1 MAKRRKFQ
9 VYLAGPISGCN
20 DAQKHEWRDE
30 IKRKY
35 SAHFNFTDPTSDTWD
50 ENATP
55 YDIVRADLDA
65 IENADGMLLNMWR
78 ESIGSAIGM
87 VHAHRTGSP
96 VVVANPNRISN
107 QMLNFYADAL
117 TDHPLKAASALH
129 SLLRAES
136 EWHVVKSGERSD
148 EPFDRRKLVSA
159 IGAACRSA
167 GRNDIVVSRE
177 ALPAIIEH
185 LKKSRRKIQ
194 DRVPS
199 KEINRA
205 VSTTLAELE
214 ADRTRSAT
222 FEGVLRQWQLK
233 SKKKLPAGGTVEMHD
248 QPGSWETGVEV
259 SGTKAHSSIWG
270 KTIRSVSDIPSVEAR
285 RTLDLIARTP
295 GITRIRLGPFSRAS
309 RRRSTSAFL
318 KTSSTPYVLEGGLY
332 DDGEKGTLQTFQV
345 RVQNNEE
352 KDEIL
357 RYIVVNLR
365 TAGYLSE

>member
-1 MAKRRKFQ
+1 MTKGRKFR

-30 IKRKY
+30 IKRRY
-35 SAHFNFTDPTSDTWD
+35 AAHFDFTDPTSDFWG

-55 YDIVRADLDA
+55 YDIVQADLDA

-87 VHAHRTGSP
+87 VHAHRTGRP

-129 SLLRAES
+129 SLLKAES
-136 EWHVVKSGERSD
+136 DWHVVKSGERSD

-185 LKKSRRKIQ
+185 LKKSKRKIQ

-199 KEINRA
+199 REINRA
-205 VSTTLAELE
+205 VSTTLSDLE
-214 ADRTRSAT
+214 ADRNRRAT
-222 FEGVLRQWQLK
+222 FEGVLRQWRLK
-233 SKKKLPAGGTVEMHD
+233 SEDGLLDGGSLEMHA
-248 QPGSWETGVEV
+248 QRGRWQTGVEV

-270 KTIRSVSDIPSVEAR
+270 RAIRSVSDIPSVEAR
-285 RTLDLIARTP
+285 RTLDVIARTP
-295 GITRIRLGPFSRAS
+295 GITEIKLGRFSRGS
-309 RRRSTSAFL
+309 RRRTTSAFVRDS
-318 KTSSTPYVLEGGLY
+318 KTPYVLEGGLY

-345 RVQNNEE
+345 RIQNNEE
-352 KDEIL
+352 KDTVL

-365 TAGYLSE
+365 TAGCLSE